1 MTQVAVVGLGAIG
14 ASIAGD
20 LSAAGQVVLGVEPD
34 EENAKI
40 SLQAGYVARVVTFE
54 TAIELAD
61 VLILSGPISV
71 ILAQLTQLQQVQKPL
86 VVVDTASVKG
96 VILAQSA
103 QLPAHVQFIGGHPM
117 AGTHASGAGA
127 ADREL
132 FVDRPFF
139 LVGGSAF
146 AQRQIQLV
154 LAPLQAHFKMLT
166 APEHDRLVAGISH
179 LPHVVASTLVNS
191 VTAGLQDGQPEW
203 LELAAGGFLDTTR
216 IAAANPVLWQE
227 ILLANVS
234 ENRAFIQAMQTQ
246 LAALDAALVQENA
259 AEVLAILTQA
269 QQIRKAKM
277 P

>member
-14 ASIAGD
+14 ASIAGA

-34 EENAKI
+34 EENAQI
-40 SLQAGYVARVVTFE
+40 NLQAGYVARVVTFE

-71 ILAQLTQLQQVQKPL
+71 ILAQLTQLKQVQKPL

-103 QLPAHVQFIGGHPM
+103 QLPAHVQFVGGHPM

-132 FVDRPFF
+132 FVDRSFF

-154 LAPLQAHFKMLT
+154 LAPLQAHFQMLT

-191 VTAGLQDGQPEW
+191 VAAGLQDGQPEW

-216 IAAANPVLWQE
+216 IAAADPVLWQE
-227 ILLANVS
+227 ILLANVV

-246 LAALDAALVQENA
+246 LAALDADLAQENT